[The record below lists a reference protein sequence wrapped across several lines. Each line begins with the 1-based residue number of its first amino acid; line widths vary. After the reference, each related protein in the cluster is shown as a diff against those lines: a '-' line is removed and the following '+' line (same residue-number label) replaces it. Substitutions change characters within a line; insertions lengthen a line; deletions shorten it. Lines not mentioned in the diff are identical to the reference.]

1 MKTWFFDVVKGS
13 LLVAFFIST
22 LLLSASS
29 ERVFVSPDE
38 NAAFLFAKQFAQTG
52 AFAIVEPLNAHL
64 EGIIHAR
71 SMVAVGTSILP
82 GAFLGIPFFTGSLL
96 WIFGD
101 AGALLFTPVLAL
113 FAVLAWRKVVKELFD
128 DPLLADFSAFFLMLH
143 PAFLYYSGRVMMQN
157 VAFVSFLIFG
167 AYFLL
172 AGPLHKLSKHYV
184 SELKRFEYFLGGIFL
199 GTALFIRTEEILW
212 VLGLLAVLLYVYR
225 SQIGWRNIAAVVF
238 GLFIMGCV
246 IGYVN
251 DTVYGNALL
260 TGYTARAEA
269 GETAS
274 SVSSLI
280 PPSVSDM
287 ASYVFP
293 FGIHPRAIMRHEW
306 QYEFLLF
313 PWMTIPALVGFA
325 LLLVRKFD
333 KNKTWK
339 VFTVFSVVLAF
350 WLGGMY
356 GSWTFTD
363 NPDPALISIGNSY
376 VRYWLPIFVT
386 STVFAAYAV
395 VAVYRV
401 IKHWVIGV
409 GADVSVD
416 PRVSM
421 RQRIRRLL
429 PCLFIFLI
437 AFTTVYLSANLVF
450 SGHDGILPTRAALA
464 TFQSK
469 RRAVALKTEE
479 GSIVIVDRADK
490 YLFPTRKVVV
500 PLRDERTYAA
510 LPKMLEEAPVYYF
523 GITLPQSD
531 LDYLNNVKLA
541 ENNLFIT
548 LVATFDDESLY
559 KITKK

>member
-1 MKTWFFDVVKGS
+1 MKTWLWDILRGS
-13 LLVAFFIST
+13 LLVVFFIST

-38 NAAFLFAKQFAQTG
+38 NAAFLFAKQFAETG
-52 AFAIVEPLNAHL
+52 TFAIIEPLNARL

-113 FAVLAWRKVVKELFD
+113 LAILAWRKVVKELFD
-128 DPLLADFSAFFLMLH
+128 DPLLADFSAFFLMAH

-157 VAFVSFLIFG
+157 VVFVSFLIFG
-167 AYFLL
+167 AYFLI
-172 AGPLHKLSKHYV
+172 ASPLHTLSKRYA
-184 SELKRFEYFLGGIFL
+184 SELKRFEYLLGGML
-199 GTALFIRTEEILW
+199 MGMALFIRTAEIFW

-225 SQIGWRNIAAVVF
+225 AQIGWRNIGAVLF
-238 GLFIMGCV
+238 GLFMMGCV
-246 IGYVN
+246 IGYAN

-260 TGYTARAEA
+260 TGYTARAEV

-274 SVSSLI
+274 SVTSLI
-280 PPSVSDM
+280 PPSVSDI

-293 FGIHPRAIMRHEW
+293 FGIHPRAIMRNEW
-306 QYEFLLF
+306 QYEFLLY
-313 PWMTIPALVGFA
+313 PWMTIPALIGFV
-325 LLLVRKFD
+325 LLLVRKFN

-339 VFTVFSVVLAF
+339 VFTIFSVVLAF

-356 GSWTFTD
+356 GSWTFND

-376 VRYWLPIFVT
+376 ARYWLPIFVT

-401 IKHWVIGV
+401 IKRWAVGV
-409 GADVSVD
+409 DVSVD
-416 PRVSM
+416 PRVGT
-421 RQRIRRLL
+421 RERIRRSI
-429 PCLFIFLI
+429 PCFFIFLALASTI
-437 AFTTVYLSANLVF
+437 YLSADLVLY
-450 SGHDGILPTRAALA
+450 GHDGIMPTRAALS

-469 RRAVALKTEE
+469 RRAVILKTE
-479 GSIVIVDRADK
+479 GDAVIVVDRADK
-490 YLFPTRKVVV
+490 YLFPARKVVV
-500 PLRDERTYAA
+500 PLRSEATYAA
-510 LPKMLEEAPVYYF
+510 LPGILREAPLYYF
-523 GITLPQSD
+523 GITFPQSD
-531 LDYLNNVKLA
+531 LDHLNNVRLA
-541 ENNLFIT
+541 ENGLVIT
-548 LVATFDDESLY
+548 LVATFDNESLY